1 VSGSRLDGRVAVVTG
16 AGSRQGIGF
25 AVARRFLDL
34 GADVFLHRLGG
45 GDREECEPD
54 ALVADLPAEG
64 RGRVETFQGDLADP
78 AVPERLIETA
88 WGSFEHVDVLV
99 LNHARSVDQGLE
111 ELTPTELD
119 LSFQVNAR
127 ASLLLIK
134 EWAARHDDERRG
146 GRVIYMTSG
155 QHLGPMTGE
164 LPYAAS
170 KGALLQLLP
179 SLAAH
184 LAPRR
189 ITVNAVNPGPTDT
202 GWASPEIRARVLER
216 MPFGRWGRP
225 DDAAKVVSWLASDDA
240 EWVTGQVINS
250 EGGFGRYG

>member
-1 VSGSRLDGRVAVVTG
+1 M
-16 AGSRQGIGF
+16 
-25 AVARRFLDL
+25 
-34 GADVFLHRLGG
+34 
-45 GDREECEPD
+45 
-54 ALVADLPAEG
+54 
-64 RGRVETFQGDLADP
+64 
-78 AVPERLIETA
+78 
-88 WGSFEHVDVLV
+88 
-99 LNHARSVDQGLE
+99 
-111 ELTPTELD
+111 
-119 LSFQVNAR
+119 
-127 ASLLLIK
+127 
-134 EWAARHDDERRG
+134 
-146 GRVIYMTSG
+146 IYMTSG